1 MSDKHDA
8 YPKVRLHPDVAKEA
22 KRRIHSMP
30 YRPSFTSFINTTLTM
45 AFGMGMKSDNHKSF
59 GRAASLRSKV

>member
-1 MSDKHDA
+1 VSQKHDK
-8 YPKVRLHPDVAKEA
+8 YEKVRLNPDVVEEA

-45 AFGMGMKSDNHKSF
+45 AFGMGMKSDNHKT
-59 GRAASLRSKV
+59 K

>member
-1 MSDKHDA
+1 MSQKHDK
-8 YPKVRLHPDVAKEA
+8 YEKVRLNPDVVEEA

-45 AFGMGMKSDNHKSF
+45 AFGMGMKADNHKT
-59 GRAASLRSKV
+59 K